1 MTTEVNGVDFNIY
14 LFTFGL
20 RTSRIRFTSNL
31 VYNVPTLIF
40 PFFQLIDLRISS
52 IEVHQFQS
60 LKQNGFSLK

>member
-20 RTSRIRFTSNL
+20 RTSRILFTSNL

>member
-20 RTSRIRFTSNL
+20 RTSRILFTSNL
-31 VYNVPTLIF
+31 VYNVYNFNISI
-40 PFFQLIDLRISS
+40 FQLIDLRISS

>member
-20 RTSRIRFTSNL
+20 RTSRILFTSNL
-31 VYNVPTLIF
+31 VYNVPALIF